1 VGCKDNLFKRDVD
14 MSQLLPLDRAE
25 LRSRLITN
33 REDIRRVL
41 QEDPA
46 LLDYLLGDIELKRKY
61 VKMPDQVERDLAKRS
76 RELGLAEGVL
86 LGLGAALLLLLLAEI
101 FKS

>member
-1 VGCKDNLFKRDVD
+1 MGCTHNLFEWDVPL
-14 MSQLLPLDRAE
+14 SQMLPLDRVE
-25 LRSRLITN
+25 LRRKLVTN

-46 LLDYLLGDIELKRKY
+46 LVDYLLGDIELKRKY
-61 VKMPDQVERDLAKRS
+61 VKMPDQVEKDLAKRS